1 MKQIT
6 PPDRSALFVRIAA
19 REAER
24 LDRASAAL
32 RTSKSRLVERLLAEH
47 LEEPTGSVF
56 EHGASM
62 RLGQA
67 VPAAEEP
74 EVLTL
79 EQLVELLAVDEET
92 LKELV
97 EAGEIPGRKIG
108 PHWRFSR
115 RAVLDWLAREG

>member
-62 RLGQA
+62 RLGHA

-79 EQLVELLAVDEET
+79 EQLAELLAVDAETVEELAKT
-92 LKELV
+92 
-97 EAGEIPGRKIG
+97 GEIPGRKIG
-108 PHWRFSR
+108 SHWRFSR
-115 RAVLDWLAREG
+115 RAVLDWLATKG

>member
-1 MKQIT
+1 M
-6 PPDRSALFVRIAA
+6 
-19 REAER
+19 
-24 LDRASAAL
+24 
-32 RTSKSRLVERLLAEH
+32 
-47 LEEPTGSVF
+47 F

-67 VPAAEEP
+67 VPAVEEP

-79 EQLVELLAVDEET
+79 EQLAELLAVDEET

-97 EAGEIPGRKIG
+97 ETGEIPGRKIG

-115 RAVLDWLAREG
+115 RAVLDWLATKG